1 MYGYAFKI
9 TFIIL
14 FYIKFSFLLS
24 FVILLY
30 IVVLYNNFLLGESKI
45 NKRYKN
51 NFDDLKNNCENFYNK
66 SFKKIIKWPIFLFIS
81 PGKLCVL
88 CCFFIT
94 LLVCGVGFY
103 GLFVIILLL
112 LLFIFIP

>member
-1 MYGYAFKI
+1 
-9 TFIIL
+9 
-14 FYIKFSFLLS
+14 
-24 FVILLY
+24 
-30 IVVLYNNFLLGESKI
+30 LLGGIII

-51 NFDDLKNNCENFYNK
+51 NFDDLKNNCEHFYNK
-66 SFKKIIKWPIFLFIS
+66 GFKKFLKWPIFLFIS